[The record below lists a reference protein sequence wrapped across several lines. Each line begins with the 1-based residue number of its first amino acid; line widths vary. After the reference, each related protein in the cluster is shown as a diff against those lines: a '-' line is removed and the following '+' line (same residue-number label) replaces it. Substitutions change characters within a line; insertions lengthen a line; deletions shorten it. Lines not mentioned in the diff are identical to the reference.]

1 MLKKFINDSSRMVEE
16 MIEGLVDAFPHFY
29 EPLADVNAVLY
40 TNRRKDRVS
49 LVIGGGTGHEPMFSG
64 FVGQGLADAAVCGNL
79 YNAPDPDSIYKAV
92 KAVESGKG
100 VILLYGTYPGD
111 ILNFNIAEERLA
123 AEGITVR
130 HIRVHDDVASAPANR
145 KDERRG
151 IAGDVFAIRVIGAAC
166 DAGLDIEDIVK
177 LGNRLNNH
185 LWSIGVSFSDKQM
198 SNPINEANLYEVGEP
213 VIEYGIGLHG
223 ERGILRTQLEP
234 VDQLVNQMYSHCID
248 EAGLKREDEVCVLV
262 NGFGAISLMELGI
275 VFKRVKELLKGDG
288 FKVFDAD
295 INTYCASY
303 EPHGF
308 SITLLRMDDSIRRFY
323 EMACYSPFY
332 SHRVEKRTPDAQ
344 QKEKKKSLPRLVI
357 DMPTDY
363 RPAEKPLPDA
373 KELDVLTTR
382 DCMIHVA
389 KRLIERE
396 GYLSGLDQL
405 CGDGDHGICIASG
418 MRKALVRLK
427 AISPDNIPAD
437 VFQAMGQTMLIAVGG
452 ASGAFFGSMFI
463 AAADA
468 VKGRKTISVED
479 FADMWKEALLTAK
492 KKGGA
497 QPGDKTL
504 VDALD
509 PAVTYL
515 KECGDIPFSKAV
527 DGAQKAARIGAE
539 DTKNMRAKFGRGK
552 FLATRALGC
561 QDPGATTIWL
571 IFKSMADYLG
581 AEEEAVRTHASAGI

>member
-16 MIEGLVDAFPHFY
+16 MLEGLVDAFPHFY
-29 EPLADVNAVLY
+29 EQIADVNGVLH
-40 TNRRKDRVS
+40 TNRRKNRVA
-49 LVIGGGTGHEPMFSG
+49 LVIGGGTGHEPMFAG

-79 YNAPDPDSIYKAV
+79 YNAPDPDSIYKIA
-92 KAVESGKG
+92 KTVENGRG
-100 VILLYGTYPGD
+100 VILMYGTYPGD

-123 AEGITVR
+123 AEGIAVR
-130 HIRVHDDVASAPANR
+130 HIRVHDDVASAPVNR
-145 KDERRG
+145 KEERRG
-151 IAGDVFAIRVIGAAC
+151 IAGDVFMIRVLGAAC
-166 DAGLDIEDIVK
+166 DAGMDIEQIVK
-177 LGNRLNNH
+177 LGETINDH
-185 LWSIGVSFSDKQM
+185 LWSIGVSFSEKQV
-198 SNPINEANLYEVGEP
+198 SNPITEANLYEVGTP
-213 VIEYGIGLHG
+213 IIEYGIGLHG

-248 EAGLKREDEVCVLV
+248 EAGLKRGDEICVLV
-262 NGFGAISLMELGI
+262 NGFGSISLMELGI

-288 FKVFDAD
+288 FKLFDAD

-308 SITLLRMDDSIRRFY
+308 SITLMKMDDGIRKLY
-323 EMACYSPFY
+323 ESACYSPFY
-332 SHRVEKRTPDAQ
+332 SHQVVKRTANAHP
-344 QKEKKKSLPRLVI
+344 EKKKKALAQYTMEI
-357 DMPTDY
+357 ATDY
-363 RPAEKPLPDA
+363 RPVEKPLPDA
-373 KELDVLTTR
+373 RQMDVLTTR

-389 KRLIERE
+389 KCLIERE
-396 GYLSGLDQL
+396 GYLSGLDLL

-427 AISPDNIPAD
+427 TITAENTPSD
-437 VFQAMGQTMLIAVGG
+437 VYQAMGQTMLIAVGG

-468 VKGRKTISVED
+468 VKDKKTISVND
-479 FADMWKEALLTAK
+479 FTTMWKEALCTAK

-509 PAVTYL
+509 PAVQFL
-515 KECGDIPFSKAV
+515 VGCGDVSFAEAAN
-527 DGAQKAARIGAE
+527 GAQKAARLGAE
-539 DTKNMRAKFGRGK
+539 ATKNMRAKFGRGK
-552 FLATRALGC
+552 FLSTRGLGC

-571 IFKSMADYLG
+571 ILKSIASYLG
-581 AEEEAVRTHASAGI
+581 AEDETPEATDNSEF